1 MAEILSIISLVSFIV
16 SGVCFVLAIFFW
28 IKFGIPTVIG
38 DLSGRTARKSIA
50 KMRESNERTGNKTYK
65 PSTVNANR
73 GKITDTITNPVKTE
87 KNKKKT
93 ETVDRNHPETGLLNT
108 NKAELV
114 LDIEATGLLN
124 EDEETALLNNLQVNE
139 PRKFGGVKLNL
150 LDDVMLIHTDEVI

>member
-50 KMRESNERTGNKTYK
+50 KMRERNEKTGNKTYK

-87 KNKKKT
+87 RIKKKT

-139 PRKFGGVKLNL
+139 PREFGGVKLNL

>member
-50 KMRESNERTGNKTYK
+50 KMRESNERTGNKIYK
-65 PSTVNANR
+65 PSNVNANR

-87 KNKKKT
+87 TIKKKT